1 MSFFLMPI
9 ETVSREFFSKLL
21 LAHRLA
27 DLGHASFLG
36 EKGRIL
42 KLSSL
47 VSPAVYI
54 DKGFHKGVSERIY
67 KRLRKKNIQIVSLD
81 EENAVDFGDYQ
92 QLDLRFPSY
101 ILKKF
106 DLIFLWGKSQYK
118 FLKKNRVNFDAQ
130 KIFTTGHPRFDLLK
144 VKYNDLYKDKVQIYK
159 KRYGNFILIN
169 TNFGLGNNI
178 NPDKELIKIYSSRFP
193 QINELIQYQR
203 KQVKNFILLAK
214 QISAHTNH
222 IVIFRP
228 HPEESHKIYENAF
241 SSHPKI
247 KVLYQ
252 GSVVPWILASE
263 IMIHHDCTT
272 ALEAAMMG
280 KASIAY
286 TKSLSPSL
294 TTRIPL
300 EVSYNVSDSS
310 KILKLIKIGLDNR
323 RIHKGLLNSFFS
335 FNLNSTELI
344 TKKLSTLVKNNM
356 SNYDCSFVYNLHSLL
371 IYIKYIFFKPSRLL
385 FEKKFSDFDFKVASD
400 VIEKLNSIHLC
411 SVKIKKVDNF
421 LFKIS

>member
-1 MSFFLMPI
+1 MPI

-27 DLGHASFLG
+27 DLGHTSFLG

-47 VSPAVYI
+47 VSTGVYI
-54 DKGFHKGVSERIY
+54 DKGFHKGISEHIY
-67 KRLRKKNIQIVSLD
+67 KKLRKKNVQIVSLD
-81 EENAVDFGDYQ
+81 EENAVDFRDYQ

-101 ILKKF
+101 ILEKF

-118 FLKKNRVNFDAQ
+118 FLKENRVNFDAQ
-130 KIFTTGHPRFDLLK
+130 KIFPTGHPRFDLLK
-144 VKYNDLYKDKVQIYK
+144 VKYNELYKDKIKIYK
-159 KRYGNFILIN
+159 KKYGNFILIN
-169 TNFGLGNNI
+169 SNFGLGNNI
-178 NPDKELIKIYSSRFP
+178 NSDKELIKIYSSRFP
-193 QINELIQYQR
+193 QINELIKYQR
-203 KQVKNFILLAK
+203 KQVQNFILLAIE
-214 QISAHTNH
+214 ISTHTNH
-222 IVIFRP
+222 TVIFRP

-280 KASIAY
+280 RATVAY
-286 TKSLSPSL
+286 TKGLCSRL
-294 TTRIPL
+294 TTKIPL
-300 EVSYNVSDSS
+300 EISYNVSESS
-310 KILKLIKIGLDNR
+310 KILKLIKRGLDNR
-323 RIHKGLLNSFFS
+323 RINKDLLNSFFS
-335 FNLNSTELI
+335 FNLNATELI
-344 TKKLSTLVKNNM
+344 TQKLSALVKNNM
-356 SNYDCSFVYNLHSLL
+356 SNYDYLFVYNLYSLL
-371 IYIKYIFFKPSRLL
+371 RYIKCIFFKPPRLL

-400 VIEKLNSIHLC
+400 VIEKLNSIHSC